1 MQLIGSNILF
11 SLSVCACIFEIFLLL
26 LLFII
31 IVIIPWQT
39 VLPCYVSS
47 TELLFKCHIVG

>member
-11 SLSVCACIFEIFLLL
+11 SLSVCACIFEIFFL
-26 LLFII
+26 LLFIT
-31 IVIIPWQT
+31 IVIITWQT